1 MPDKSAKI
9 MTDEELT
16 AESERIGSRFREC
29 TNSLEWMWKRILEV
43 ETERARRD
51 PMHMLNS

>member
-1 MPDKSAKI
+1 MPEKSANS
-9 MTDEELT
+9 MTNEELA

-29 TNSLEWMWKRILEV
+29 ITNLEWMWKRILEV

-51 PMHMLNS
+51 HTHRISD